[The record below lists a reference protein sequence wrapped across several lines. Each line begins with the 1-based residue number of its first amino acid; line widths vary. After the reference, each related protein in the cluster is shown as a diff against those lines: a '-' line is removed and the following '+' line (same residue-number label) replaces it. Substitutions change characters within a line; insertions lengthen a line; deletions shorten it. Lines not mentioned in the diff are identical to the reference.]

1 MIENWKNALDNKKV
15 IAALSMDLS
24 KAFDCLQH
32 DLVIAKLHAYGFEMQ
47 ALKVIYFYLSNR
59 FQSVR
64 VKDTYSSANKIKP
77 GVPQGSLLGVILF
90 NSKFNDILD
99 IIDEAELYNYP
110 DDNNLSAVGDST
122 IEAKNIL
129 KQQTTVVFEWFD
141 QNHLVANT
149 EKFHLMFLS
158 TDKTGQLVNEQLF
171 IGDKTLNNEPC
182 ITLLGMDIDNLLTF
196 NKHIANLCKKVASQL
211 NVLKRLSRSMG
222 HTERKLIMQVFTLS
236 NFDYCALI
244 WHFCSESNTA
254 KIEKIQDRALRL
266 VLDDHILG
274 YPTLLGKAA
283 TDPLKTKRI
292 KMLAMEIYKTIY
304 SINPNYMKEIF
315 KMNKSQN
322 YNFRSDNVLKVG
334 RFNMVKY
341 GRNSLRTLGPQI
353 WNSLPNKYKMAV
365 NLNQLKKF
373 MKLWS
378 GPKCSCN
385 ICKYIN

>member
-1 MIENWKNALDNKKV
+1 MIKNWKNALDNKKV

-24 KAFDCLQH
+24 KTFDCLQH
-32 DLVIAKLHAYGFEMQ
+32 YLIKAKLHAYGFEMQ
-47 ALKVIYFYLSNR
+47 ALKLIYSYLSNR

-64 VKDTYSSANKIKP
+64 VKDTYSSANKVKS
-77 GVPQGSLLGVILF
+77 GVPQGSLFGVILF
-90 NSKFNDILD
+90 NIQFNDIFD
-99 IIDEAELYNYP
+99 IIDQAELYNYA
-110 DDNNLSAVGDST
+110 DDNNLSAVGEST

-129 KQQTTVVFEWFD
+129 KQQTTVVLEWFD
-141 QNHLVANT
+141 QNRLIANT

-158 TDKTGQLVNEQLF
+158 TDKTDQLVNEQLF
-171 IGDKTLNNEPC
+171 IGDKTLNSEPC

-196 NKHIANLCKKVASQL
+196 NKHIANLCKKAASQL

-222 HTERKLIMQVFTLS
+222 HTERKLIMQAFTLS

-254 KIEKIQDRALRL
+254 KIEKIQERALSL
-266 VLDDHILG
+266 VLEDHISD

-283 TDPLKTKRI
+283 IDPLKTKRI
-292 KMLAMEIYKTIY
+292 KTLATEIYKTIY

-315 KMNKSQN
+315 KINKSQN
-322 YNFRSDNVLKVG
+322 YNFRSDNALKVG
-334 RFNMVKY
+334 RFNTVKY

-353 WNSLPNKYKMAV
+353 WKSLPNEYKTAV
-365 NLNQLKKF
+365 NLNQFKKI